1 MTIHSDVSGKVCIV
15 TGANTGIG
23 RVTALELAGAGA
35 RVLLACRSRERTMP
49 VVEEIRAETGN
60 KHVDMLDLDLGSLES
75 VRACAAAFKEQH
87 DTLDLLINNAGLAG
101 RRGTTADGFE
111 VQFGVNHLG
120 HFLLTCLLREPLM
133 RAAAPRVVN
142 VSSRGHY
149 RPTGIDFAA
158 VQQTTRTRAGFHEYC
173 VSKLAN
179 VCFTMSLAQR
189 TEGTALRTFSL
200 HPGGVASDVW
210 REVPW
215 VLRTILKLF
224 LISNEQGAQTQL
236 YCATSPAVADH
247 SGRYYDKSCEKKASR
262 HATASL
268 AAELWTR
275 SVEWT
280 GADWVQQPRQQR
292 A

>member
-1 MTIHSDVSGKVCIV
+1 MTVHSDVSGKVCLV

-35 RVLLACRSRERTMP
+35 RVLLACRSRERTLP
-49 VVEEIRAETGN
+49 VVEDIRAKTGN
-60 KHVDMLDLDLGSLES
+60 RDVDMLDLDLASLAS
-75 VRACAAAFKEQH
+75 VRACAAAFRARHE
-87 DTLDLLINNAGLAG
+87 TLDLLINNAGLAG
-101 RRGTTADGFE
+101 LRGTTADGFE

-120 HFLLTCLLREPLM
+120 HFLLTCLLQEPLM

-149 RPTGIDFAA
+149 RPSSIDFAA
-158 VQQTTRTRAGFHEYC
+158 VRETTRTRAGFHEYC
-173 VSKLAN
+173 ISKLAN
-179 VCFTMSLAQR
+179 VCFTMSLAER
-189 TEGTALRTFSL
+189 TAGTALRTYSL

-215 VLRTILKLF
+215 VLRSILKLF

-236 YCATSPAVADH
+236 YCATSPEVADH
-247 SGRYYDKSCEKKASR
+247 SGRYYDKSTEKKKSK
-262 HATASL
+262 HATAAL
-268 AAELWTR
+268 AAELWAH

-280 GADWVQQPRQQR
+280 GADWV
-292 A
+292 